1 MLILFPAQV
10 YIAFLNVLSHCR
22 QSLQI
27 AAKNRFPNC
36 HVKLTGQFV
45 RLIQF
50 RRLLRRALPRHFSP
64 TLEKR
69 RNKEAFNFVAKIKY
83 IEKRERKVRLKESK
97 GSCGLIPPFDQK

>member
-27 AAKNRFPNC
+27 AAKNRSPNC

-45 RLIQF
+45 RLIQIPSPPTPAF
-50 RRLLRRALPRHFSP
+50 TKAFGP

-69 RNKEAFNFVAKIKY
+69 RNKEALNFVAKLKY
-83 IEKRERKVRLKESK
+83 VEKRERKVRLKESK

>member
-27 AAKNRFPNC
+27 AAKNRSPNC
-36 HVKLTGQFV
+36 HVKLTGQPPTPAFTKA
-45 RLIQF
+45 F
-50 RRLLRRALPRHFSP
+50 GP

-69 RNKEAFNFVAKIKY
+69 RNKEALNFVAKLKY
-83 IEKRERKVRLKESK
+83 VEKRERKVRLKESK